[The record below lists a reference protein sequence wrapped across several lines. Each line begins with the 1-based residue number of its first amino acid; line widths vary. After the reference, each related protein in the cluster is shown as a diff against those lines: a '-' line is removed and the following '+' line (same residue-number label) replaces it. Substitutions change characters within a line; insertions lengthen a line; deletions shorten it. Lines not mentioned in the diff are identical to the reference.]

1 MNNTALLEHTQQLLA
16 DPLLTGESIDEK
28 IRNLLKEEY
37 LRRLA
42 QYRRVVV
49 LLVQKYGMSFDE
61 FVSQRVV
68 QRENFSWH
76 VETDAMDWE
85 TAVSGI
91 ITMERKL
98 KAMSNVNNA
107 QNK

>member
-1 MNNTALLEHTQQLLA
+1 MNNTEILEHTQQLLA
-16 DPLLTGESIDEK
+16 DSLLNGESVDEK
-28 IRNLLKEEY
+28 IRYLLKEEY

-42 QYRRVVV
+42 QYRRVVF
-49 LLVQKYGMSFDE
+49 LLGQKYGVSFDE

-68 QRENFSWH
+68 QQENFSWH

-91 ITMERKL
+91 KTMERKL
-98 KAMSNVNNA
+98 MALGNVNHA
-107 QNK
+107 QDK